1 MARPQEAVQRY
12 QRSGSSSCAV
22 CDPLRPLH
30 DDGTLFGL
38 VFFDFTM
45 HKSSAS
51 DGRRWS
57 SEKLRHFACSSHD
70 ALLTRPQTRLGLHVS
85 KCRASGACCLVN
97 RACLDSCNK
106 DQLKCTVEAT
116 AICPHDSCAVRIMG
130 NCYTART
137 WQYKMTLWWTLEAS
151 LYVDGIPSTCSRP
164 PRGISRGMH
173 EAEMWPHTM
182 RWDGPSQTCVSR
194 QPCAFRPRAG

>member
-30 DDGTLFGL
+30 NDGTLFGL

-106 DQLKCTVEAT
+106 DQL
-116 AICPHDSCAVRIMG
+116 IHDSHHTSNVQSRLLQSAHMTAAPSEFRVTATPLEHG
-130 NCYTART
+130 NT
-137 WQYKMTLWWTLEAS
+137 K
-151 LYVDGIPSTCSRP
+151 
-164 PRGISRGMH
+164 
-173 EAEMWPHTM
+173 
-182 RWDGPSQTCVSR
+182 
-194 QPCAFRPRAG
+194 